1 MRRTQINGAYA
12 PEDEVSESGAVGQRS
27 KLRLENLSDLVFG
40 LALSLGSIVLV
51 SKSVATPS
59 DLVTNVALFGFSFII
74 VIWIWSGYTRVM
86 AVLPTEV
93 RGTFML
99 NIALLFCVAIEPYL
113 FYVLYQPI
121 SLSFLDFA
129 SSLYALDGAAM
140 MFILAGLGYIVM
152 AEENR
157 SKASMPGFNPERFR
171 QIVYAEV
178 VSGAIFLVSALPFT
192 WIHDGLGSFLRFD
205 SWYLVFI
212 AFLVVLGMR
221 RRAGISKAGHPA

>member
-1 MRRTQINGAYA
+1 MRSTQINGAYA
-12 PEDEVSESGAVGQRS
+12 PEGEVSESGAVGQRS

-40 LALSLGSIVLV
+40 LALSLGSIILV

-59 DLVTNVALFGFSFII
+59 DLVTNVALFGFSFLI

-86 AVLPTEV
+86 AVLPSEV

-129 SSLYALDGAAM
+129 SSLYAIDGAAM

-152 AEENR
+152 GVEKR
-157 SKASMPGFNPERFR
+157 RKGSVQGFNPERFR

-178 VSGAIFLVSALPFT
+178 GSGAIFLFSSLPFT
-192 WIHDGLGSFLRFD
+192 WIQDGLGEGGQ
-205 SWYLVFI
+205 
-212 AFLVVLGMR
+212 VVHR
-221 RRAGISKAGHPA
+221 